1 MVLVDFGLPRFDLL
15 FTDLLGAILVFLL
28 AVAAALGLKIN
39 AYLPLLFL
47 FGLLHGLSYAHEMAV
62 LELANNQK
70 LPALF
75 MFNLGVDVGHFIFVG
90 VFLSIFQIIEHIPY
104 GKKIGI
110 YTAGALSVMAFF
122 LLFQQHVVTGNVGM
136 LPFDTTQIATQ
147 YSLPVSQAKQRGGQ
161 RGGARRLTSPIM
173 TYLSVEPY
181 EVRQEVLIQAR
192 TAVQFLGVDDRGM
205 GGIPIT
211 SQAPV
216 KKGILKVFQT
226 ANPIVIDGQTVSPVM
241 ARADFVTLGPAGV
254 TLRPEPVV
262 ESLDHGI
269 VGLTLV
275 YETRGLADSISV
287 GWRMFSDSV
296 QKVEATT
303 TDPFG
308 GATMILSPETNQFLW
323 NNRLSGY
330 RVPVIETVTV
340 EKAQI
345 PIISM
350 MIFLLVL
357 LLLIASVVRKKS
369 LIPRVALLGMAGL
382 GLILYPFVTYPMDLP
397 WVCQWIPSTERTSRI
412 LDDLLTNIYRSF
424 DVRDEGRVYDHL
436 AVSVAGDQL
445 TRIYLENRK
454 SLEFENRG
462 GTRANVDEVHILAVN
477 EIKHMKNND
486 VTADA
491 TWTVSG
497 SVNHFGH
504 THYRQNQYHALV
516 TFAVVDGSWKIRSIE
531 LIDEKRVL

>member
-1 MVLVDFGLPRFDLL
+1 
-15 FTDLLGAILVFLL
+15 
-28 AVAAALGLKIN
+28 
-39 AYLPLLFL
+39 
-47 FGLLHGLSYAHEMAV
+47 
-62 LELANNQK
+62 
-70 LPALF
+70 
-75 MFNLGVDVGHFIFVG
+75 
-90 VFLSIFQIIEHIPY
+90 
-104 GKKIGI
+104 
-110 YTAGALSVMAFF
+110 
-122 LLFQQHVVTGNVGM
+122 
-136 LPFDTTQIATQ
+136 
-147 YSLPVSQAKQRGGQ
+147 
-161 RGGARRLTSPIM
+161 
-173 TYLSVEPY
+173 
-181 EVRQEVLIQAR
+181 
-192 TAVQFLGVDDRGM
+192 
-205 GGIPIT
+205 
-211 SQAPV
+211 
-216 KKGILKVFQT
+216 
-226 ANPIVIDGQTVSPVM
+226 
-241 ARADFVTLGPAGV
+241 
-254 TLRPEPVV
+254 
-262 ESLDHGI
+262 
-269 VGLTLV
+269 
-275 YETRGLADSISV
+275 
-287 GWRMFSDSV
+287 
-296 QKVEATT
+296 
-303 TDPFG
+303 
-308 GATMILSPETNQFLW
+308 
-323 NNRLSGY
+323 
-330 RVPVIETVTV
+330 VIETVTV

-369 LIPRVALLGMAGL
+369 LIPRAALLGMAGL

-397 WVCQWIPSTERTSRI
+397 WVCQWTPSTERTSRI

-424 DVRDEGRVYDHL
+424 DVRDEGRVYDRL